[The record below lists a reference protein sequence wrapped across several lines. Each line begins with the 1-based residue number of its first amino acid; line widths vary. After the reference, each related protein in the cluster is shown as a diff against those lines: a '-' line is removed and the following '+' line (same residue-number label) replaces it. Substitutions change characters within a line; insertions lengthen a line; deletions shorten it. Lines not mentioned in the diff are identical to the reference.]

1 VIFAISLFFAG
12 VSGKFDRLFTS
23 ALALAIAVVIVVVT
37 SVVMAT
43 LPIDL

>member
-1 VIFAISLFFAG
+1 
-12 VSGKFDRLFTS
+12 VSGKLDRLFTS